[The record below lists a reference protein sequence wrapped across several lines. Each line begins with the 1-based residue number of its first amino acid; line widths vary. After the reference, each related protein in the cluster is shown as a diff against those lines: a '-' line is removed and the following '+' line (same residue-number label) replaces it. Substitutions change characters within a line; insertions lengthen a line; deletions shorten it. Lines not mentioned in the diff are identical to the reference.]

1 MMVVLLHHLCLLGSP
16 EGLPSPPAFLPESF
30 PSLDGLFDE
39 KDNEPQALYQQ
50 AVPVAASQPR
60 LKTDHNRPNISLIDG
75 ANNVAELMSKG
86 KEKPPLEP
94 ENITFSEELSKLF
107 PEANEK
113 MIKQEDETPNLPI
126 QDLDQVSSKIGRGE
140 IPKQLNFL
148 LVA

>member
-1 MMVVLLHHLCLLGSP
+1 M
-16 EGLPSPPAFLPESF
+16 
-30 PSLDGLFDE
+30 
-39 KDNEPQALYQQ
+39 
-50 AVPVAASQPR
+50 AASQPR

-75 ANNVAELMSKG
+75 ANNVVELMSKD

-113 MIKQEDETPNLPI
+113 MIEQEDETPNLLI
-126 QDLDQVSSKIGRGE
+126 QDLDQISSKIDRGE

-148 LVA
+148 PVA